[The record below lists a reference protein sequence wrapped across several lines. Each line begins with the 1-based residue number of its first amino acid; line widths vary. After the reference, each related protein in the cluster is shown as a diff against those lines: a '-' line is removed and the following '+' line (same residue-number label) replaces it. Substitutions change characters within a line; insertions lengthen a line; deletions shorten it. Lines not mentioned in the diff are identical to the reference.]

1 MSRPEP
7 LATNPRG
14 LPGLGDLV
22 HLVCGGLIRVWV
34 CLCYR
39 VTVKRAGPRTWG
51 PVIYAANHRAFLDP
65 PMVGMWSPVPVSYF
79 ARANLW
85 RNPLIGAVLTS
96 SKSIPVERDNPGI
109 SSMKGAI
116 DRLRAGVPIMVFP
129 EGTRTRSG
137 RLGRFKDGPA
147 LFARR
152 AGVPIIPVYVV
163 RTERCWPRESP
174 LPRPFGSRL
183 EIRFGSPMVAPAGLA
198 PRAQDAWLSRRLE
211 AWIRLQERRCLGAA
225 SAPGG

>member
-1 MSRPEP
+1 VSLREAINPI
-7 LATNPRG
+7 PRG
-14 LPGLGDLV
+14 MPAVGDLV
-22 HLVCGGLIRVWV
+22 HLFIGGLFRIWV
-34 CLCYR
+34 CICYR
-39 VTVKRAGPRTWG
+39 MTVKRVGPRAWG

-79 ARANLW
+79 ARASLW
-85 RNPLIGAVLTS
+85 KNPLIGAVLTS
-96 SKSIPVERDNPGI
+96 GKSIPVERENPGI

-129 EGTRTRSG
+129 EGTRTRTG

-152 AGVPIIPVYVV
+152 SGVPIIPVYVV

-174 LPRPFGSRL
+174 LPHLFGSRL
-183 EIRFGSPMVAPAGLA
+183 EVRFGSPMVAPPELA

-211 AWIRLQERRCLGAA
+211 AWIRLQERRCLGKAA
-225 SAPGG
+225 G